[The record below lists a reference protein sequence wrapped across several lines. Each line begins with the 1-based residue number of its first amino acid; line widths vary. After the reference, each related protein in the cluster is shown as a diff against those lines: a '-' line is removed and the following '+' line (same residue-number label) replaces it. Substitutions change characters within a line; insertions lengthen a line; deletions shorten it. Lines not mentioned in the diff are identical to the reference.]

1 MEGKQ
6 KAKTGEAVA
15 RERKI
20 KMDKRLYV
28 AYGSNLNLPQMAK
41 RCPGARIV
49 GSSELKDYVLTF
61 RGGHGGA
68 VATVEPSKGN
78 SVPVLVWEITEED
91 EKALDRYEGFPFLY
105 RKENVRV
112 NLKGKDIKAMVYIMN
127 EGKNLGQPS
136 IYYYSIIY
144 DGYKAQ
150 DFNTEVLK
158 SALKYSVERP
168 QVEDHEGQN

>member
-1 MEGKQ
+1 M
-6 KAKTGEAVA
+6 
-15 RERKI
+15 

-49 GSSELKDYVLTF
+49 GISELKDYKLMF
-61 RGGHGGA
+61 RGGNGGA
-68 VATVEPSKGN
+68 VATVEPSKGS
-78 SVPVLVWEITEED
+78 SVPILIWEISKED

-105 RKENVRV
+105 RKENVSV
-112 NLKGKDIKAMVYIMN
+112 ILKGKDIKAMIYIMN
-127 EGKNLGQPS
+127 EGKNLAQPGT
-136 IYYYSIIY
+136 YYYSIIY

-158 SALKYSVERP
+158 SALKYSVERA
-168 QVEDHEGQN
+168 QAKDHEGQN